1 MKYIKTLL
9 SLVLVCFSLLVSAQC
24 TDPNACNFNET
35 TVNDV
40 CLSLET
46 VQVHADGALAGQTTY
61 RLYVNFP
68 ADDTYYIGSIS
79 GDGDTAS
86 NIQSL
91 NISTTT
97 NFYQDPVGSL
107 TANGINPSAFSSFPT
122 LEYDSWITVIGEDNT
137 FATQVSTAGEGWIT
151 NFEAGGDIVINS
163 QEGGAWYIL
172 NNVDNGQS
180 VNKALIAQLT
190 TDGDISGQVTVNYFA
205 PELGYALR
213 STLSLDNACEYGQC
227 VYPEAYLTCDGDCA
241 TDTDSDGICDE
252 FEVVGCTD
260 ITACNY
266 NATATDSDQSL
277 CDFSCVS
284 AIVVS
289 EACDNETTINYNGQ
303 DYDLVEIDGR
313 CWFAEDLRT
322 TRDRNGI
329 DVPEITDETTWAALG
344 ANDGARTTYFANSGN
359 SFSELYRSY
368 NWYAVETGLLC
379 PTGWH
384 VANNKDW
391 NSLEKTAFGAR
402 GQNISSANQL
412 VVGNTQELY
421 DLGWFAEFTDG
432 DVFNAVQFSGGLR
445 TNVDGK
451 WKDDEGSM
459 YWWTAEDYNGRG
471 SNGNRK
477 NSAWARGVKKDASW
491 GRFKDLWSTSG
502 SKSNALRVRCVKGDN
517 TPENIVLSEE
527 PIFFFASGPIT
538 NSTTDPD
545 AEVNLQDTV
554 YVDENRTPAP
564 AGYFFANGKGETF
577 VTDTR
582 GILISATGYKLRR
595 DQKIMTI
602 GDSDILDS
610 AFGDGR
616 PMVTCACC
624 CYSGQNSYIQ
634 DFTIRSPRGGCAAFC
649 NNQPNCEA
657 LTQSFDGGSQ
667 DLCWD
672 DMAGS
677 IADTYLDGYVNGGW
691 NPKEYRRF
699 EQILDLVGFE
709 IIDSD
714 LNDPNP
720 YLELRA
726 GAVIQPVLKE
736 ENTYTN
742 QQLKDGLSFTK
753 GFIFTFEDK
762 WYKVNDSWTLEG
774 GGDDPLPEWGGAG
787 PQDLHVCACWSEAP
801 ECYKQYVWGT
811 GRRGKNC
818 AKLCGSSST
827 VYPGSPPC
835 EIGETSIYIVPGDT
849 TWYYNE
855 VGVNL
860 NIYDTVYVDEN
871 MTTFAKFGRFFTN
884 DEGDSLYVDYDGVLK
899 GPDMIDYLDRD
910 FYSGPEGTVTCMCC
924 QCVPSSGECYQVS
937 VTSTH
942 RRRPCATI
950 CEQNGYSSSFNENG
964 SGSDWCSN
972 YEMPPNPIND
982 NIFDRSVR
990 NEFVFNHEGFTVNNF
1005 TGDVNSLNGLTISSS
1020 SENLSFIKGIYFEYE
1035 GREFLVGQDYTIID
1049 VTPTIDAEIGGWP
1062 PRKFR
1067 ASACFCWSDA
1077 PECAAMVRFG
1087 SVRRSCITICA
1098 PLNTYNPCNN

>member
-9 SLVLVCFSLLVSAQC
+9 SLVLAGFSFSASAQC
-24 TDPNACNFNET
+24 TDPDACNFNET

-46 VQVHADGALAGQTTY
+46 VQVHATGDLAGQTTY

-79 GDGDTAS
+79 GDGDTTS
-86 NIQSL
+86 NIQPL

-97 NFYQDPVGSL
+97 DFYQDPVGSL

-137 FATQVSTAGEGWIT
+137 FATQVSTVGEGWIA

-163 QEGGAWYIL
+163 QKGGAWYIL

-180 VNKALIAQLT
+180 VSTALIAQLT
-190 TDGDISGQVTVNYFA
+190 TDGTISGQVTVNYFA
-205 PELGYALR
+205 PELGYSLQ

-227 VYPEAYLTCDGDCA
+227 VYPEAYLTCDGDCV

-252 FEVVGCTD
+252 FEIEGCAD
-260 ITACNY
+260 VTACNY
-266 NATATDSDQSL
+266 DAKATDSNQSL

-284 AIVVS
+284 TIVVS

-303 DYDLVEIDGR
+303 EYSLVEIDGR

-322 TRDRNGI
+322 TQDRNGTTI
-329 DVPEITDETTWAALG
+329 PEITEEGTWAALG
-344 ANDGARTTYFANSGN
+344 TNDGARTTYFANSEN
-359 SFSELYRSY
+359 PISEVYRSY

-391 NSLEKTAFGAR
+391 NSLESTAFGAR
-402 GQNISSANQL
+402 GQNLSSANQL
-412 VVGNTQELY
+412 VVGNTQELH
-421 DLGWFAEFTDG
+421 DLGWFSQYVND
-432 DVFNAVQFSGGLR
+432 NAFSDIVFSGGLR

-502 SKSNALRVRCVKGDN
+502 SKNNALRVRCVKGDN

-527 PIFFFASGPIT
+527 PVFFFASGPIT
-538 NSTTDPD
+538 NGSTDPD
-545 AEVNLQDTV
+545 AEVNAQDTV
-554 YVDENRTPAP
+554 YIDADRTTAP

-577 VTDTR
+577 VTDAR
-582 GILISATGYKLRR
+582 GILISAAGYKLRR

-624 CYSGQNSYIQ
+624 CYAGQNSYIQ
-634 DFTIRSPRGGCAAFC
+634 EFVTRSTRGGCATFC
-649 NNQPNCEA
+649 NNQPNCES
-657 LTQSFDGGSQ
+657 LTASFDQ
-667 DLCWD
+667 ELCWD
-672 DMAGS
+672 DIVINGS
-677 IADTYLDGYVNGGW
+677 AYLDGYVKGGW

-699 EQILDLVGFE
+699 EQVLDLVGFE
-709 IIDSD
+709 IIDPADPSNSLIGD
-714 LNDPNP
+714 PNDPNP
-720 YLELRA
+720 YLEIRA
-726 GAVIQPVLKE
+726 GAVIQPVLNE

-762 WYKVNDSWTLEG
+762 WYKVNDSWILEG
-774 GGDDPLPEWGGAG
+774 GGDNPLPEWGAG
-787 PQDLHVCACWSEAP
+787 SGPEDLHVCACWSEAP
-801 ECYKQYVWGT
+801 DCHKTYRYAS

-818 AKLCGSSST
+818 AKLCGTWST
-827 VYPGSPPC
+827 VFPGSPPC
-835 EIGETSIYIVPGDT
+835 EGGGAIAPDPDEFSIYSKFGPIVKFNGDNPVFRNLNDAANYGQASGLRGIQQVVAPSYVYSEELDSTVVANANSVGFMAGDSDEEGFSFGAIELEWSYDIADLLGRSKGDT
-849 TWYYNE
+849 R
-855 VGVNL
+855 
-860 NIYDTVYVDEN
+860 
-871 MTTFAKFGRFFTN
+871 TF
-884 DEGDSLYVDYDGVLK
+884 Y
-899 GPDMIDYLDRD
+899 GPSFITLADKVYLDADKNIDTRT
-910 FYSGPEGTVTCMCC
+910 FYIRQHGGAIYKVENVSGQQCTIPVTNRFSEEEIDDIIANNPNIGSEIIISDLDSVADKKTCRCERNVPT
-924 QCVPSSGECYQVS
+924 QCPDDTGDNYYIVVS
-937 VTSTH
+937 WYSCPGLV
-942 RRRPCATI
+942 PCAACCAGGRLI
-950 CEQNGYSSSFNENG
+950 G
-964 SGSDWCSN
+964 
-972 YEMPPNPIND
+972 
-982 NIFDRSVR
+982 
-990 NEFVFNHEGFTVNNF
+990 
-1005 TGDVNSLNGLTISSS
+1005 
-1020 SENLSFIKGIYFEYE
+1020 KGGMY
-1035 GREFLVGQDYTIID
+1035 
-1049 VTPTIDAEIGGWP
+1049 
-1062 PRKFR
+1062 
-1067 ASACFCWSDA
+1067 
-1077 PECAAMVRFG
+1077 
-1087 SVRRSCITICA
+1087 
-1098 PLNTYNPCNN
+1098 

>member
-9 SLVLVCFSLLVSAQC
+9 SLVLVGFSLSASAQC
-24 TDPNACNFNET
+24 TDPDACNFNET

-46 VQVHADGALAGQTTY
+46 VQVHTTGDLAGQTTY

-79 GDGDTAS
+79 GDGDTTS
-86 NIQSL
+86 NIQPL

-97 NFYQDPVGSL
+97 DFYQDPVGSL

-137 FATQVSTAGEGWIT
+137 FATQVSTVGEGWIA

-180 VNKALIAQLT
+180 VSTALIAQLT
-190 TDGDISGQVTVNYFA
+190 TDGTISGQVTVNYFA
-205 PELGYALR
+205 PELGYSLQ

-227 VYPEAYLTCDGDCA
+227 VYPEAYLTCDGDCV

-266 NATATDSDQSL
+266 TAIATDSNQSL

-322 TRDRNGI
+322 TQDRNGTTI
-329 DVPEITDETTWAALG
+329 PEITEEGTWAALG
-344 ANDGARTTYFANSGN
+344 TNDGARTTYFANSGN
-359 SFSELYRSY
+359 SISEVYRSY

-391 NSLEKTAFGAR
+391 NSLESTVFGAR
-402 GQNISSANQL
+402 GQNLSSANRL
-412 VVGNTQELY
+412 VVGNTQELH
-421 DLGWFAEFTDG
+421 DLGWFSQYVNDN
-432 DVFNAVQFSGGLR
+432 VFSDIVFSGGLR

-502 SKSNALRVRCVKGDN
+502 SKNNALRVRCVKGDN
-517 TPENIVLSEE
+517 TPENIVLNQE
-527 PIFFFASGPIT
+527 PVFFFASGPIT
-538 NSTTDPD
+538 NGTTDPD

-554 YVDENRTPAP
+554 YIDANRTAAP

-577 VTDTR
+577 VTNKR
-582 GILISATGYKLRR
+582 GVLISADGYKLGR

-610 AFGDGR
+610 AFGAGR

-624 CYSGQNSYIQ
+624 CYAGQNYYMQ
-634 DFTIRSPRGGCAAFC
+634 DFVIRSPRGGCGAFC
-649 NNQPNCEA
+649 NNQLNCES
-657 LTQSFDGGSQ
+657 LQSGLGGQ
-667 DLCWD
+667 DLCWED
-672 DMAGS
+672 VQNG
-677 IADTYLDGYVNGGW
+677 IADTYLDGYVKGGW

-699 EQILDLVGFE
+699 EQVLDLVGFE
-709 IIDSD
+709 IIDPADPSNSLIGD
-714 LNDPNP
+714 PNDPNP
-720 YLELRA
+720 YLEIRA
-726 GAVIQPVLKE
+726 GAVIQPVLNE

-762 WYKVNDSWTLEG
+762 WYKVNDSWILEG
-774 GGDDPLPEWGGAG
+774 GGDNPLPEWGAGGG
-787 PQDLHVCACWSEAP
+787 PQDLHCCACWQEAP
-801 ECYKQYVWGT
+801 DCVKHYDYAS
-811 GRRGKNC
+811 GRKGKNC
-818 AKLCGSSST
+818 TKLCAPSST
-827 VYPGSPPC
+827 VFPGSPPC
-835 EIGETSIYIVPGDT
+835 EGGGGGATAPDPDEFSIYSKFGPIVKFNGDNPVFRNLNDAANYGQASGLRGIQQVVAPSYVYSEELDSTVVANANSVGFMAGDPDEEGFSFGAIELEWSYDIADLLGRSKGDT
-849 TWYYNE
+849 R
-855 VGVNL
+855 
-860 NIYDTVYVDEN
+860 
-871 MTTFAKFGRFFTN
+871 TF
-884 DEGDSLYVDYDGVLK
+884 Y
-899 GPDMIDYLDRD
+899 GPSFITLADKVYLDADKNIDTRT
-910 FYSGPEGTVTCMCC
+910 FYIRQHGGAIYKVENVSGQQCTIPVTNRFSEEEIDDIIANNPNIGSEIIISDLDSVADKKTCRCERNVPT
-924 QCVPSSGECYQVS
+924 QCPDDTGDNYYIVVS
-937 VTSTH
+937 WYSCPGLV
-942 RRRPCATI
+942 PCAACCAGGRLI
-950 CEQNGYSSSFNENG
+950 G
-964 SGSDWCSN
+964 
-972 YEMPPNPIND
+972 
-982 NIFDRSVR
+982 
-990 NEFVFNHEGFTVNNF
+990 
-1005 TGDVNSLNGLTISSS
+1005 
-1020 SENLSFIKGIYFEYE
+1020 KGGMY
-1035 GREFLVGQDYTIID
+1035 
-1049 VTPTIDAEIGGWP
+1049 
-1062 PRKFR
+1062 
-1067 ASACFCWSDA
+1067 
-1077 PECAAMVRFG
+1077 
-1087 SVRRSCITICA
+1087 
-1098 PLNTYNPCNN
+1098 